1 MLFSFQVSD
10 LSFSPKFGEND
21 KSPSVAVVA
30 PYRLFFL
37 SILNGAGVGRMTTCT
52 TGSTTMALTL
62 PGWMRRGITRWPDIR
77 VRSKIR
83 IESKFWTLEDK
94 GRDTYIICLA
104 SICDT
109 LLFVSLFVAHIY
121 RATFQICLG
130 WTEQPD
136 LCAFITGVTGK
147 VYHSSCSLRK
157 GGCVTSTHETANME
171 KKKVFLRSFKSSKM

>member
-1 MLFSFQVSD
+1 MAPFLNSGSQVKSHRALMDTRFFQR
-10 LSFSPKFGEND
+10 PEHC
-21 KSPSVAVVA
+21 
-30 PYRLFFL
+30 FL
-37 SILNGAGVGRMTTCT
+37 
-52 TGSTTMALTL
+52 TM
-62 PGWMRRGITRWPDIR
+62 

-83 IESKFWTLEDK
+83 IESKFWTLGDK

-136 LCAFITGVTGK
+136 LCAFITGGTGK

-157 GGCVTSTHETANME
+157 GGCVTSTHKTANME